1 MHLIRTKVDPA
12 PSPSGQGTM
21 AHSGDGFA
29 GRLTRLEDAEQIRQL
44 TLEYRPVDPRGGPV
58 AVPAA

>member
-1 MHLIRTKVDPA
+1 
-12 PSPSGQGTM
+12 M